1 MIASRIGIS
10 ERKRKGGG
18 REKGGRESGDDCF
31 QLMGGQVDDEE
42 YLRVSEIAEK
52 GVRDRAKKRGG
63 K

>member
-1 MIASRIGIS
+1 MIASKIGIS
-10 ERKRKGGG
+10 ARERERASGG
-18 REKGGRESGDDCF
+18 DCF

>member
-1 MIASRIGIS
+1 MNAPRIGIN
-10 ERKRKGGG
+10 EEVETG
-18 REKGGRESGDDCF
+18 F

-52 GVRDRAKKRGG
+52 GVRDRAEKRGG